1 MLPGVH
7 LLNQNTE
14 LYKEY
19 GFFCINI
26 QHFVLKLHDLNVH
39 CILIKLNGLR
49 RVIDTMVTV
58 IKSVKYSALVSLSKS
73 SVVKR
78 KFFLI
83 KDQVCWIK
91 N

>member
-1 MLPGVH
+1 MLPEVH

-19 GFFCINI
+19 GVFCIDI
-26 QHFVLKLHDLNVH
+26 KHFVLKLHDLNVH

-49 RVIDTMVTV
+49 RVIDTIVTV
-58 IKSVKYSALVSLSKS
+58 IKSVKSSACVSLSKS
-73 SVVKR
+73 SIVSR
-78 KFFLI
+78 QIFLI

-91 N
+91 